1 MAHGGHLPIPSVVC
15 LLRLTT
21 EDVRGDWLRFA
32 PTEGSVAYGYRPRP
46 SVLLPA
52 TYSSCTVEK
61 KGGGSRTAH
70 NEATG
75 LHSTAAG
82 AYVGP
87 LLNSCRFLVRH
98 TASLPWH
105 TSPCTC
111 VLVWGVYDAVTTLIT
126 AAFVLNL
133 IEVLRTAD
141 LEGNQTW
148 QSSTTGLARLYRAQ

>member
-1 MAHGGHLPIPSVVC
+1 MVHRQSSSSYYYRSPSVVC

-70 NEATG
+70 SAEVGTDEMKPPG
-75 LHSTAAG
+75 ST
-82 AYVGP
+82 P
-87 LLNSCRFLVRH
+87 LLLILG
-98 TASLPWH
+98 TAH
-105 TSPCTC
+105 
-111 VLVWGVYDAVTTLIT
+111 
-126 AAFVLNL
+126 
-133 IEVLRTAD
+133 
-141 LEGNQTW
+141 
-148 QSSTTGLARLYRAQ
+148 GLLALAHFS